1 MHKPR
6 DGRLFLISDLDPM
19 ELARRYQLWAWF
31 HLLVLFGSAAGI
43 AWVMTAPAWLGAA
56 NT

>member
-19 ELARRYQLWAWF
+19 EFARRYQLWAWF

-43 AWVMTAPAWLGAA
+43 AWIMTDPAWLGAA